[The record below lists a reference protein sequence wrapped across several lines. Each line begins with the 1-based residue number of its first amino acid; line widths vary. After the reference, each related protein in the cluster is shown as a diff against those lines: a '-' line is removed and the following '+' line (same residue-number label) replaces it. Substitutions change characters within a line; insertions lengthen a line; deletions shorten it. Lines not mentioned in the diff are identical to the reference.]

1 MKRLL
6 VALLLAAAAAHAD
19 ARRVEVVTFAS
30 LDDDATGPVTLRGIM
45 LLPPR
50 ATPPGGFP
58 AIVALHGCAGMY
70 ATRAGREGEL
80 AERLALRADPWL
92 RDGYAVLF
100 PDSFGARG
108 AREICTI
115 RHGERTIA
123 AARRRLDA
131 LGALAYL
138 ALRPDIARERIALV
152 GWSHGGSA
160 ALQAANADDAAVA
173 QFLDLPKAPPFFRA
187 VVAFYPGCAAPL
199 RARDRYRPGAPT
211 RIHVGELDDWTPAA
225 TCVALGATMARRGGD
240 LLVTTYP
247 GSYHA
252 FDSPGGRVVQRLDV
266 PNGVHPGEGVH
277 VGPNPAA
284 RKAANASVRAFLRE
298 RLRRDDVEA
307 RR

>member
-1 MKRLL
+1 LKRLL
-6 VALLLAAAAAHAD
+6 VALLFVAAAAHAD
-19 ARRVEVVTFAS
+19 ARRVEAVTFES
-30 LDDDATGPVTLRGIM
+30 LDHDAAGPVTLRGIL

-50 ATPPGGFP
+50 AAPPGGFP
-58 AIVALHGCAGMY
+58 AIVALHGCGGMY

-108 AREICTI
+108 AREICTVH
-115 RHGERTIA
+115 HGERTIT

-138 ALRPDIARERIALV
+138 ASRADIARERIALV

-160 ALQAANADDAAVA
+160 ALQAANAEDAVVA
-173 QFLDLPKAPPFFRA
+173 QFLDQPNPLPFFRA
-187 VVAFYPGCAAPL
+187 VVAYYPGCAAPL
-199 RARDRYRPGAPT
+199 RASDHYKPAAPT
-211 RIHVGELDDWTPAA
+211 RIHIGELDDWTPAS
-225 TCVALGATMARRGGD
+225 TCVALGAAMARRGGD

-252 FDSPGGRVVQRLDV
+252 FDSPAGTVVQRLDV

-298 RLRRDDVEA
+298 RLRRDDIEGQ
-307 RR
+307 R

>member
-1 MKRLL
+1 LKQLF
-6 VALLLAAAAAHAD
+6 VALLWAAVAAHAD
-19 ARRVEVVTFAS
+19 ARRVEAVTFAS
-30 LDDDATGPVTLRGIM
+30 LDYDAAGPVTLRGIM

-115 RHGERTIA
+115 RHGERTIT

-138 ALRPDIARERIALV
+138 ALRPDIARDRIALV

-160 ALQAANADDAAVA
+160 ALQAANAEDAAVA
-173 QFLDLPKAPPFFRA
+173 QFLDLPRAPPFFRA

-199 RARDRYRPGAPT
+199 RTSDRYRPGAAT
-211 RIHVGELDDWTPAA
+211 RIYIGELDDWTPAA
-225 TCVALGATMARRGGD
+225 TCVALGAAMARRGGD

-284 RKAANASVRAFLRE
+284 RKAANASARAFLRE

>member
-6 VALLLAAAAAHAD
+6 VALLLGIVAAHAD

-30 LDDDATGPVTLRGIM
+30 LDHDAAGAVTLRGVL

-50 ATPPGGFP
+50 ATPAGGFP
-58 AIVALHGCAGMY
+58 AIVALHGCGGMY
-70 ATRAGREGEL
+70 AKRDGHQGEL

-115 RHGERTIA
+115 RHGERTITA
-123 AARRRLDA
+123 TRRRLDA

-138 ALRPDIARERIALV
+138 VSRTDIARGRIALV

-160 ALQAANADDAAVA
+160 ALQAANAEDPAVA
-173 QFLDLPKAPPFFRA
+173 QFLDQPNAPPFFRA
-187 VVAFYPGCAAPL
+187 VIAYYPGCATPL
-199 RARDRYRPGAPT
+199 RARDRYRPGTPT
-211 RIHVGELDDWTPAA
+211 RIYIGELDDWTPAA
-225 TCVALGATMARRGGD
+225 TCVALGAAMVRSGGD

-252 FDSPGGRVVQRLDV
+252 FDSPAGSVVRRLDV

-298 RLRRDDVEA
+298 RLRRE
-307 RR
+307 R

>member
-1 MKRLL
+1 MKQLL
-6 VALLLAAAAAHAD
+6 VALLLAAVAAHAD
-19 ARRVEVVTFAS
+19 ARRVEAVTFAS
-30 LDDDATGPVTLRGIM
+30 LDHDATGRVTLRGVM

-58 AIVALHGCAGMY
+58 AIVALHGCGGMY

-108 AREICTI
+108 VREICTI
-115 RHGERTIA
+115 RNGERTVTA
-123 AARRRLDA
+123 KRRRLDA

-138 ALRPDIARERIALV
+138 ALRPDIARDRIALV
-152 GWSHGGSA
+152 GWSHGGST
-160 ALQAANADDAAVA
+160 ALQASNAEDPAVGEFVDQPDA
-173 QFLDLPKAPPFFRA
+173 LPFFRA
-187 VVAFYPGCAAPL
+187 VVAYYPGCAMPL
-199 RARDRYRPGAPT
+199 RAGEHYRPGAPT
-211 RIHVGELDDWTPAA
+211 RIYIGELDDWTPAA
-225 TCVALGATMARRGGD
+225 TCVALGAAMARRDAD

-247 GSYHA
+247 DSYHA
-252 FDSPGGRVVQRLDV
+252 FDSPGGSVVRRLDV

>member
-6 VALLLAAAAAHAD
+6 VALLLSIVAAHAD
-19 ARRVEVVTFAS
+19 ARRVEAVMFAS
-30 LDDDATGPVTLRGIM
+30 LDRDAAGPVTLRGLL

-50 ATPPGGFP
+50 AAPAGGFP
-58 AIVALHGCAGMY
+58 AIIALHGCGGMY
-70 ATRAGREGEL
+70 AKRDGHEGEL

-115 RHGERTIA
+115 RHGERTITA
-123 AARRRLDA
+123 TRRRLDA

-138 ALRPDIARERIALV
+138 VSRTDIARGRIALV

-160 ALQAANADDAAVA
+160 ALQAANAEDPAVA
-173 QFLDLPKAPPFFRA
+173 QFLDQPNAPPFFRA
-187 VVAFYPGCAAPL
+187 VVAYYPGCATPL
-199 RARDRYRPGAPT
+199 RAGDRYRPGTPT
-211 RIHVGELDDWTPAA
+211 RIHIGELDDWTPAA
-225 TCVALGATMARRGGD
+225 TCVALGAAMARSGGD

-247 GSYHA
+247 DSYHA
-252 FDSPGGRVVQRLDV
+252 FDSPTGSVVRRLDV

-298 RLRRDDVEA
+298 RLRRE
-307 RR
+307 R

>member
-1 MKRLL
+1 MTRLL
-6 VALLLAAAAAHAD
+6 VALLLATVAAHAD
-19 ARRVEVVTFAS
+19 ARRVEAVTFAS
-30 LDDDATGPVTLRGIM
+30 LDRGASAPSTLRGIL

-100 PDSFGARG
+100 PDSFGSRG
-108 AREICTI
+108 ARETCRI
-115 RHGERTIA
+115 RHGERTITA
-123 AARRRLDA
+123 KQRRLDA

-138 ALRPDIARERIALV
+138 ASRADIARGRIALV

-160 ALQAANADDAAVA
+160 ALQAANAEDPVVA
-173 QFLDLPKAPPFFRA
+173 QFLDQPNALPFFRA
-187 VVAFYPGCAAPL
+187 VVAYYPGCATPL
-199 RARDRYRPGAPT
+199 RASDRYKPAAPT
-211 RIHVGELDDWTPAA
+211 RIHIGELDDWTPAS
-225 TCVALGATMARRGGD
+225 TCVEFAAAIARRGGD

-247 GSYHA
+247 NSYHA
-252 FDSPGGRVVQRLDV
+252 FDSPAGTVVQRLDV

-298 RLRRDDVEA
+298 RLRRDDTEGQ
-307 RR
+307 R